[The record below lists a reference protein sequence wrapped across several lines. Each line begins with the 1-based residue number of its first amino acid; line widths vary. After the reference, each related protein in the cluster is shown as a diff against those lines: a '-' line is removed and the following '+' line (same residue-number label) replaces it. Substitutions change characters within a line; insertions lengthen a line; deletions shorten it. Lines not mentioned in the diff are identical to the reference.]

1 VTFHHGFEVPGDL
14 QLTADGKDIVL
25 VSGATKVRQ
34 SIRVR
39 FATFKG
45 QWRYD
50 RNVGVPYF
58 EDILVAGNNVELVR
72 RRFYDLLIGTDGVT
86 SVQSLTVTFD
96 SSSAT
101 VYVRFSVLTAAGQ
114 TVTDV
119 LDFVPSSSG
128 G

>member
-1 VTFHHGFEVPGDL
+1 MAFHRGFDVPGDL
-14 QLTADGKDIVL
+14 QLNADGKDIML
-25 VSGATKVRQ
+25 GTGPQKVAQ

-39 FATFKG
+39 AATYKG

-50 RNVGVPYF
+50 RNAGVPYF
-58 EDILVAGNNVELVR
+58 EDILVAGNNAELVR
-72 RRFYDLLIGTDGVT
+72 RRFYELLIGTDGVT

-96 SSSAT
+96 SNSAT
-101 VYVRFSVLTAAGQ
+101 VYVSFSVLTAAGQ
-114 TVTDV
+114 TVADV